1 MNIESSMA
9 AESVNSRQVDLRVND
24 LLARMTVAEKV
35 GQMTQ
40 VNGAGGQVPDDL
52 REALKAGRIG
62 SILNEVDVATVNEMQ
77 RIAVE
82 ESRLGIPLLIGR
94 DVIHG
99 FQTVL
104 PIPLGQAA
112 TWNPELVE
120 RGARMAAL
128 EAATTGVNWTFAPMI
143 DISRDARW
151 GRIAESLGED
161 PYLTSVLGAAMV
173 KGFQGDDFSK
183 PGNIAACAK
192 HFAGYGASESG
203 RDYNTTNIPE
213 NELRNVYLPPFRA
226 MVEAGVATVMT
237 SFSDLNGVP
246 ATGNRFLLQQ
256 VLRDEWQF
264 DGFVVSDWAS
274 IEELRTHGFTASDRE
289 SVVAAANAGVNMDM
303 ASGLYEQHLPS
314 LVEDGLIPLDRL
326 NAMVADILRVKFKLG
341 LFEDPY
347 TDPDD
352 FPSIANPDHL
362 AIARQTALQS
372 IVLLENRAQ
381 SLPLDRERLSSL
393 AIIGPLADDGYEQ
406 LGTWIFDGNPS
417 LSVTPLHAIRQ
428 LLGDDVRIEHVRAL
442 ETSRSRSTTGF
453 AKAVEAARNADAV
466 VMFLG
471 EESILSGETH
481 SRADI
486 GLPGSQEQLIS
497 AVRETGKPLIV
508 VIMAGRPLTLTK
520 VVDDVDALLF
530 AWHLGTMAGPAIADI
545 LFGVESPS
553 GKLPVTF
560 PRMVGQVPIYYNHK
574 NTGRPASPEK
584 FTHIDDMPPRMPQT
598 SWGFAS
604 FHLDAGYKPL
614 YEFGYGLSYT
624 EFGYSDIKISPAEF
638 RQGEQ
643 VTVQATVKNQGAQEA
658 EEVVQFYVRDL
669 VGDVTRP
676 VRELKGFERLRLAPG
691 ESRRV
696 TFRLDADDL
705 AFYGQDMKLM
715 TEPGEFRAWI
725 GGSSDA
731 ELGTSFTLLPEAGS
745 ENPK

>member
-9 AESVNSRQVDLRVND
+9 AGSVNSRQVDLRVNG

-40 VNGAGGQVPDDL
+40 VNGAGGQLPDDL

-62 SILNEVDVATVNEMQ
+62 SILNEVDIATVNEMQ
-77 RIAVE
+77 RISVE

-143 DISRDARW
+143 DISRDPRW

-213 NELRNVYLPPFRA
+213 NELRNVYLPPFKA

-303 ASGLYEQHLPS
+303 ASRLYEQHLPS

-362 AIARQTALQS
+362 AIARQTAVQS

-417 LSVTPLHAIRQ
+417 LSVTPLHAIRK

-530 AWHLGTMAGPAIADI
+530 AWHPGTMAGPAIADI

-553 GKLPVTF
+553 GKLPTTF
-560 PRMVGQVPIYYNHK
+560 PRMVGQVPIYYGHK

-584 FTHIDDMPPRMPQT
+584 FTHMDDIPPRAPQT

-624 EFGYSDIKISPAEF
+624 EFGYSDIEISPAEF
-638 RQGEQ
+638 RPGEQ
-643 VTVQATVKNQGAQEA
+643 VTVQ
-658 EEVVQFYVRDL
+658 
-669 VGDVTRP
+669 
-676 VRELKGFERLRLAPG
+676 
-691 ESRRV
+691 
-696 TFRLDADDL
+696 
-705 AFYGQDMKLM
+705 
-715 TEPGEFRAWI
+715 
-725 GGSSDA
+725 
-731 ELGTSFTLLPEAGS
+731 
-745 ENPK
+745 